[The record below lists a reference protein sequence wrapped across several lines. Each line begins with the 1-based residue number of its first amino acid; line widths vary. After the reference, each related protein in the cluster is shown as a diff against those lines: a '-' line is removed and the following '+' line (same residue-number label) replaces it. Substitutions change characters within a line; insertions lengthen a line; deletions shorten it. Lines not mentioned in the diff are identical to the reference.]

1 MNGVRPVAFD
11 NLSTGHASFVRWG
24 PLVRGNILD
33 REAIERA
40 CKEWRVSSVIHFAA
54 YAYVGESVA
63 DPAKYY
69 QNNVS
74 GTLALLEGM
83 RRANVF
89 HIVFSS
95 TCAVY
100 GQPEQIPI
108 AESAPVNP
116 INPYGASKLMV
127 ERILADYAQAYGLNW
142 IALRYFNACGADFDT
157 EVGELRDPETHLIPR
172 ALMALQGY
180 IEDFQVLGT
189 DYPTADGTAIRDYIH
204 VVDLAQAHKAALD
217 ALWAG
222 SPSGPMNLGIGKG
235 YSVKEVL
242 DRIRAVTG
250 RNMPN
255 VTGPRRQGDAAALI
269 ADASLAAQRI
279 GFRPQHSDLDT
290 ILATAWTWHKKA
302 HPAINSGEGKRGLG

>member
-1 MNGVRPVAFD
+1 
-11 NLSTGHASFVRWG
+11 
-24 PLVRGNILD
+24 LD
-33 REAIERA
+33 REAVERA
-40 CKEWRVSSVIHFAA
+40 CKEWCVNSVIHFAA

-83 RRANVF
+83 LRANVR

-100 GQPEQIPI
+100 GQPEQVPI
-108 AESAPVNP
+108 SESAPVNP

-127 ERILADYAQAYGLNW
+127 ERILADYAHAYGLSW
-142 IALRYFNACGADFDT
+142 TALRYFNACGADLDG
-157 EVGELRDPETHLIPR
+157 ELGELRDPETHLIPR

-217 ALWAG
+217 ALCAG
-222 SPSGPMNLGIGKG
+222 GPSGPMNLGIGKG

-250 RNMPN
+250 RNLPN
-255 VTGPRRQGDAAALI
+255 VTGPRRQGDPAVLI
-269 ADASLAAQRI
+269 ADASLAARRI

-290 ILATAWTWHKKA
+290 ILATAWTWHQKA
-302 HPAINSGEGKRGLG
+302 HPARNSGEGKKG

>member
-1 MNGVRPVAFD
+1 
-11 NLSTGHASFVRWG
+11 
-24 PLVRGNILD
+24 LD
-33 REAIERA
+33 HEAIERA
-40 CKEWRVSSVIHFAA
+40 CKEWHVNSVIHFAA
-54 YAYVGESVA
+54 YAYVGESVV

-108 AESAPVNP
+108 SESAPVNP

-127 ERILADYAQAYGLNW
+127 ERILADYAHAYGLKW
-142 IALRYFNACGADFDT
+142 TALRYFNACGADLDG
-157 EVGELRDPETHLIPR
+157 ELGELRDPETHLIPR

-180 IEDFQVLGT
+180 IEDFQVFGT
-189 DYPTADGTAIRDYIH
+189 DYPTTDGTAVRDYIH
-204 VVDLAQAHKAALD
+204 VVDLAQAHKAALE
-217 ALWAG
+217 ALWAEG
-222 SPSGPMNLGIGKG
+222 PSGPMNLGIGKG

-250 RNMPN
+250 RNLPN
-255 VTGPRRQGDAAALI
+255 ATGPRRQGDAAVLI
-269 ADASLAAQRI
+269 ADASLAARRI

-290 ILATAWTWHKKA
+290 ILATAWTWHQKA
-302 HPAINSGEGKRGLG
+302 HPARNSGKGKKGLG

>member
-1 MNGVRPVAFD
+1 
-11 NLSTGHASFVRWG
+11 
-24 PLVRGNILD
+24 LD

-40 CKEWRVSSVIHFAA
+40 CKEWQVGSVIHFAA
-54 YAYVGESVA
+54 CAYVGESVV

-69 QNNVS
+69 QNNVA

-108 AESAPVNP
+108 SESAPVNP

-127 ERILADYAQAYGLNW
+127 ERILADYALAYGLNW
-142 IALRYFNACGADFDT
+142 TALRYFNACGADLDG
-157 EVGELRDPETHLIPR
+157 ELGELRDPETHLIPR
-172 ALMALQGY
+172 AYMALQGY
-180 IEDFQVLGT
+180 IEDFQVFGS

-204 VVDLAQAHKAALD
+204 VVDLAQAHKDALD

-222 SPSGPMNLGIGKG
+222 SPSGPMNLGVGKG

-242 DRIRAVTG
+242 DRISAMTG
-250 RNMPN
+250 RNLPN
-255 VTGPRRQGDAAALI
+255 ATGPRRLGDAAVLI
-269 ADASLAAQRI
+269 AEASLAARRI
-279 GFRPQHSDLDT
+279 GFRPRHSDLDT
-290 ILATAWTWHKKA
+290 ILATAWTWHQKA
-302 HPAINSGEGKRGLG
+302 HPARNRRAGEGTGVTREN